1 MAQDNTIPL
10 GKPGIASFESESYG
24 NAAELLFGDT
34 PAVVTDVATVTA
46 GAAIDWPLATVVN
59 IAANGAITK
68 AVVAAGVSNGNAITA
83 APIVMANGQSM
94 SIPIYKAGHFRQ
106 QALTFDATFTTDALK
121 KLAVPGAPMILIS
134 KAKYV
139 DDAFPA

>member
-1 MAQDNTIPL
+1 MAHDNTIPL

-24 NAAELLFGDT
+24 NSAELLFGDT

-68 AVVAAGVSNGNAITA
+68 AVVAAGASNGNAITA

-121 KLAVPGAPMILIS
+121 KAAVPNAPMILIS

-139 DDAFPA
+139 DDNFPA